1 MHDMNLGSQAVSGA
15 KRLWENAWRPWREF
29 SAFLAW
35 HLSYRRRRELDQF
48 PVPVIEG
55 VTINGVESKSFT
67 ADTVTLTRM
76 DKSTTVEVRYEP

>member
-1 MHDMNLGSQAVSGA
+1 
-15 KRLWENAWRPWREF
+15 
-29 SAFLAW
+29 
-35 HLSYRRRRELDQF
+35 LDQF

-55 VTINGVESKSFT
+55 VTVNGVESKSFT